1 MPIRQI
7 TPMSEIDRYTARK
20 IRGLEQAAIRT
31 LAYCG
36 EVCRNVAVSRPSP
49 PQKMAGKPHKP
60 NYIDWSNNLR
70 SSIGYV
76 VANNGRIVI
85 GKFEDIKGGKEGA
98 EKGAAFAKQL
108 VRRFPKG
115 IVLIVVAG
123 MEYAAHVTN
132 MGYDVLDS
140 AELTADRIV
149 PSLLKQLRM

>member
-7 TPMSEIDRYTARK
+7 TPMSEIDRYTEQRLK
-20 IRGLEQAAIRT
+20 GLEQAAIRT

-36 EVCRNVAVSRPSP
+36 EVCLNTARSTNSYKDRT
-49 PQKMAGKPHKP
+49 G
-60 NYIDWSNNLR
+60 NLR

-76 VANNGRIVI
+76 VAVDGRIVNRSDF
-85 GKFEDIKGGKEGA
+85 KTVKDGGQGSKQ
-98 EKGAAFAKQL
+98 GAAFAKQL

-115 IVLIVVAG
+115 ICLIVVAG
-123 MEYAAHVTN
+123 MEYAVHVQN
-132 MGYDVLDS
+132 KGYDVLDS